1 MIMEQRWSTRSR
13 IALDVDVFYEGAERK
28 GCRTRDIGLGGVF
41 LEIGKEAPPKDAM
54 VELTFRLG
62 KGTETSE
69 HKIMAKVVRVTH
81 DGVGLMFRD
90 FDARAFRS
98 LKELI
103 HYTQGN
109 SVH

>member
-1 MIMEQRWSTRSR
+1 MEQRWSTRSR
-13 IALDVDVFYEGAERK
+13 IALDVDLVYEGSERK

-41 LEIGKEAPPKDAM
+41 LEISRDVPPKDAT

-62 KGTETSE
+62 KDDNTR
-69 HKIMAKVVRVTH
+69 HKIKAKVVRVSH

-103 HYTQGN
+103 HYTQG
-109 SVH
+109 SSIH